1 MSKGAISC
9 SECASGKYSDNGLT
23 CLDCATGKYDL
34 GVSCVDC
41 PEGFVSLLGAT
52 NCSTCSP
59 GRASQ
64 GSISECRECPSGWS
78 QSSSGR
84 IECSQ
89 CLPGKYAGNKGA
101 TSCIKCQPGK
111 QTDTARLNC
120 QDCTA
125 GKYDV
130 GTALCLECPAGYVS
144 SLAST
149 ECKPCAAGRAS
160 EGSST
165 ECTICPVGTSQF
177 DEGRATCS
185 QCPEGSV
192 APVGSKECYKC
203 LPGTASQESPVKCL
217 DCPVGKSQPESG
229 RPQCTSCDDQS
240 YSSFNRIECSSC
252 PKTGATCNGF
262 VLQVHSGYWFDEAH
276 RKSLN
281 RSVQLYECIN
291 TAACTASSSN
301 ETGHWSVKCAEGYGG
316 RLCGECGRN
325 NTKRGDLAYV
335 RSGDACIKC
344 YPDYLNTMF
353 VVAMGLFL
361 FVGLIILIRFKEFE
375 RDQKRIIVFRQLL
388 THAQMLGAL
397 GMYKA
402 RGPAVFR
409 SMVGWIKTAGGGVVG
424 FFPLLCATKMSFYS
438 QFTMQMLLPVVLLPM
453 IALLTKIIFS
463 CRSNFQRRKIRH
475 LQQMTREKRLR
486 LRQERLKKHGKESLN
501 VLTEI
506 DFQRMWWPRAQA
518 LMIFVYF
525 SLYPSLVQQIFLIMN
540 CTEPVE
546 GVRYLTEDLSIPC
559 GDSTHR
565 TAVGV
570 SFFLGVVYCA
580 GFPLCIVWL
589 LIRNVDLLRTSH
601 FFSKFGFLY
610 DGYALDRGNVI
621 VCWEVV
627 VLFRKAAIVVL
638 ATLVDDPYTQTML
651 AILLLSGVLLIH
663 LQLRPYAEE
672 SLNNLETMSLFTLL
686 ITQSFC
692 IMYLHI
698 DYQLLNADVSHKAGS
713 SAGEIILTILLALI
727 NIVVLS
733 VLFANFM
740 SGYIRELC
748 GFTACYQY
756 FKCCKPA
763 EEKRIAR
770 RRARTIDAF
779 DTITLSNP
787 VIEMT
792 GMNPMKKNPT
802 QLIKLG
808 AAGNDLENQE
818 IKVSE
823 RTSEEAKIIESRRKS
838 KTKRLTK
845 LRSVKTMKKTKKQ
858 PQRKEL
864 VPDYAESEFHM
875 LIEDDLNGPYMG
887 EDMLCWF
894 LSGDVSSETLC
905 SCDGGEWKK
914 AKYFFSGEDDLEE
927 AETKVVEMLSNPMK
941 SKELVL
947 CTVDYEAANIDE
959 ISIIEGDK
967 IIVYKHEDEN
977 WSRGKNQ
984 RTGEIGQF
992 PREYVEM

>member
-1 MSKGAISC
+1 
-9 SECASGKYSDNGLT
+9 
-23 CLDCATGKYDL
+23 
-34 GVSCVDC
+34 
-41 PEGFVSLLGAT
+41 
-52 NCSTCSP
+52 
-59 GRASQ
+59 
-64 GSISECRECPSGWS
+64 
-78 QSSSGR
+78 
-84 IECSQ
+84 
-89 CLPGKYAGNKGA
+89 
-101 TSCIKCQPGK
+101 
-111 QTDTARLNC
+111 
-120 QDCTA
+120 
-125 GKYDV
+125 
-130 GTALCLECPAGYVS
+130 
-144 SLAST
+144 
-149 ECKPCAAGRAS
+149 
-160 EGSST
+160 
-165 ECTICPVGTSQF
+165 
-177 DEGRATCS
+177 
-185 QCPEGSV
+185 
-192 APVGSKECYKC
+192 
-203 LPGTASQESPVKCL
+203 
-217 DCPVGKSQPESG
+217 
-229 RPQCTSCDDQS
+229 
-240 YSSFNRIECSSC
+240 
-252 PKTGATCNGF
+252 
-262 VLQVHSGYWFDEAH
+262 
-276 RKSLN
+276 
-281 RSVQLYECIN
+281 
-291 TAACTASSSN
+291 
-301 ETGHWSVKCAEGYGG
+301 
-316 RLCGECGRN
+316 
-325 NTKRGDLAYV
+325 
-335 RSGDACIKC
+335 
-344 YPDYLNTMF
+344 
-353 VVAMGLFL
+353 
-361 FVGLIILIRFKEFE
+361 
-375 RDQKRIIVFRQLL
+375 
-388 THAQMLGAL
+388 
-397 GMYKA
+397 
-402 RGPAVFR
+402 
-409 SMVGWIKTAGGGVVG
+409 
-424 FFPLLCATKMSFYS
+424 
-438 QFTMQMLLPVVLLPM
+438 
-453 IALLTKIIFS
+453 
-463 CRSNFQRRKIRH
+463 
-475 LQQMTREKRLR
+475 MTREKRLR